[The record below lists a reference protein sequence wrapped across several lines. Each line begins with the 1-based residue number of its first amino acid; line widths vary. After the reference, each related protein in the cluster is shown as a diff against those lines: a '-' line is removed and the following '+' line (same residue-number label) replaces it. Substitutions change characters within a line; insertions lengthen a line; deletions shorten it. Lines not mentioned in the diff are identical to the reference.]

1 MDPDLQIRG
10 PGLQKK
16 KNSVLRFG
24 LKISGGWG
32 GGGGGARGT
41 HGLDVNESSA
51 RLSVA
56 RHHILLNKQ
65 VIVYSPHHI
74 LQISGQ
80 CCTLSTDSL
89 QREKTIT
96 NYDWWKADY
105 LSLEELLNSNN

>member
-16 KNSVLRFG
+16 KFGPSVWSKNKWGVGR
-24 LKISGGWG
+24 GGR
-32 GGGGGARGT
+32 GARGT